1 MYVFL
6 CKICSNTLTLI
17 YWVADTNDKSR
28 TSVPSAV
35 PLRYEEDDNQTQTS
49 SGATF
54 STVAETTDDL
64 SSPSS
69 SMIYEEYSSFEEE
82 MTDQNNTQVSRY
94 QNTYFMDGGNRF
106 ISV

>member
-1 MYVFL
+1 M
-6 CKICSNTLTLI
+6 LI
-17 YWVADTNDKSR
+17 FIRCVVDTNEKPR
-28 TSVPSAV
+28 TTGVPSAV

-54 STVAETTDDL
+54 STVAEATDDM
-64 SSPSS
+64 SSPTT
-69 SMIYEEYSSFEEE
+69 SMICEEYSSFEEE
-82 MTDQNNTQVSRY
+82 MTDQNNAQISRY